1 MLKDILGQAWEA
13 MLYNRRRTAI
23 TMIGMAWGIATVVLL
38 LAYGAGFSRA
48 IEAIFANWGTNIIG
62 VFPGRTSQQAGGDK
76 AGVKVRFTMDDV
88 DRIAASVPGI
98 IHLTPAA
105 EKDDIIVQ
113 NDLHTYTWTV
123 NGTRAGFQ
131 DIWKLDT
138 DAGRFFNGAED
149 QQRAHV
155 CVLGS
160 EAKIKLFSGGW
171 ALGESIRLNG
181 ETFTVVGVLAPK
193 MQENGDDNRNTQIY
207 VPFNTMS
214 DLKDTMYLDGIWFNY
229 HGDNELAEKSLRETL
244 AAAHHFRPTD
254 HNAIYVANLL
264 TQLHQFRILSIALQ
278 VLLSLVGALTL
289 GIAGI
294 GLMNIMLVAVQ
305 QRTREIGI
313 EKALGARRRHIL
325 IQFLAEAMAI
335 TGVGGVSGIALAYL
349 VSVLVGRITFYSA
362 IALHAEDADIRL
374 IISPTSVIVATV
386 ILAVTGLVSGM
397 IPAIRA
403 ANLDPIEALR
413 YE

>member
-1 MLKDILGQAWEA
+1 MFKDILGQAWEA

-38 LAYGAGFSRA
+38 LAYGAGFSHA
-48 IEAIFANWGTNIIG
+48 IEAIFAEWGTNVVG

-76 AGVKVRFTMDDV
+76 AGRKVRFTLDDV
-88 DRIAASVPGI
+88 DRVSASVPGI
-98 IHLTPAA
+98 FHLSPTVQ
-105 EKDDIIVQ
+105 KDVPVQ

-123 NGTRAGFQ
+123 NGVRPEFQ
-131 DIWKLDT
+131 DIWKMGT
-138 DAGRFFNGAED
+138 DQGRFFNGAEE

-155 CVLGS
+155 CVIGS
-160 EAKIKLFSGGW
+160 EAKTKLFSGGW

-181 ETFTVVGVLAPK
+181 EAFTIIGVLSPK
-193 MQENGDDNRNTQIY
+193 MQEGDNSDRNRQIY
-207 VPFNTMS
+207 IPFNTMS
-214 DLKDTMYLDGIWFNY
+214 DIKDTQYLDGIWFNY
-229 HGDNELAEKSLRETL
+229 TGDNQMVEKSLRQSL
-244 AAAHHFRPTD
+244 AAVHHFRPTD
-254 HNAIYVANLL
+254 RNAVYVANLM
-264 TQLHQFRILSIALQ
+264 TELHQFKILSLALQ
-278 VLLSLVGALTL
+278 VLLSMVGALTL

-313 EKALGARRRHIL
+313 EKALGARRKHIL
-325 IQFLAEAMAI
+325 LQFMAEAMAI
-335 TGVGGVSGIALAYL
+335 TGVGGACGIGLAYL
-349 VSVLVGRITFYSA
+349 ISTLVGRITFYSA
-362 IALHAEDADIRL
+362 LAKNADAADIRL
-374 IISPTSVIVATV
+374 LISPTSVIVATV
-386 ILAVTGLVSGM
+386 ILAITGLVSGM